1 MHTVRR
7 LAPTAALVASL
18 LSSLG
23 AAAADRY
30 QVDPVHTF
38 VLFRVQHLG
47 LSYSYGRFT
56 QVDGTFSVDEGD
68 LAKSAVELTIRADSI
83 ATQDAKRDAHLN
95 SPDFFNS
102 KAFPVIRFVGKRF
115 ARGADGHLQVT
126 GDLTLHG
133 VIREITLPMDHVGE
147 GKDPWG
153 GYRSGYEGR
162 VSLKRTDYGMD
173 FMVGPVGET
182 VELIL
187 AVEGIR
193 Q

>member
-1 MHTVRR
+1 MPTARP
-7 LAPTAALVASL
+7 LILTAAL
-18 LSSLG
+18 
-23 AAAADRY
+23 AACLFTALPAVAADRY

-47 LSYSYGRFT
+47 VSYAYGRFT
-56 QVDGTFSVDEGD
+56 EAAGTFTVDEAN
-68 LAKSAVELTIRADSI
+68 LAKSAVELTIRTDSI
-83 ATQDAKRDAHLN
+83 DTHDAKRDAHLQ
-95 SPDFFNS
+95 SPDFLNA

-115 ARGADGHLQVT
+115 AREADGRLRIT

-133 VIREITLPMDHVGE
+133 ATREVTLAMAHVGE

-162 VSLKRTDYGMD
+162 MTLKRTDYGMG
-173 FMVGPVGET
+173 FMVGPVGEE

-187 AVEGIR
+187 SVEGVR